1 MKKRGK
7 IAIVLSVIVAVFLLI
22 WVLVLRSGEN
32 PEWGVTY
39 STVYAEELGLDVE
52 ESYLAVLD
60 ELQPAS
66 IRIPV
71 YWSRYEYASMSFNFD
86 ELDWMMDE
94 AAAREIPVTLAIG
107 NKVPRWPECF
117 IPEWYG
123 EEYQEGLRDY
133 LYVSVVRYRDHP
145 ALARWQVEN
154 EPYFPFGECPTL
166 DTELL
171 REEVLLVRK
180 LDPET
185 PIQQTTSGEQSFWA
199 FHAMGSDILGV
210 SLYREVKNGVTGPFI
225 FPLNPTWYRVQSVVA
240 HLFADRVVISELQME
255 PWGVAE
261 YVEDQKSLEAY
272 DHFTAEELAAHME
285 FASQTGMDEV
295 SLWGVEWWY
304 YLKEMGDDRLWEKGK
319 ELMTY

>member
-1 MKKRGK
+1 MDGLYFGKTGRNLIMKKRGK

-225 FPLNPTWYRVQSVVA
+225 FPLNPT
-240 HLFADRVVISELQME
+240 
-255 PWGVAE
+255 
-261 YVEDQKSLEAY
+261 
-272 DHFTAEELAAHME
+272 
-285 FASQTGMDEV
+285 
-295 SLWGVEWWY
+295 
-304 YLKEMGDDRLWEKGK
+304 
-319 ELMTY
+319 